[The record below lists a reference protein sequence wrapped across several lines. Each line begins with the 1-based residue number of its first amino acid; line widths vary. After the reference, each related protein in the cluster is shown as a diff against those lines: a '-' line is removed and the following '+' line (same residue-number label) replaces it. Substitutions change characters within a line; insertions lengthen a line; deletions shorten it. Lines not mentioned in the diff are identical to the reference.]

1 MSFIVT
7 RGLGAGN
14 LVTFGLAVQLGV
26 LTPTGT
32 AGSLA
37 LAGILVTSFIPAPA
51 DDEPT
56 NSYGRRFFGTFY
68 GPRGEGHN

>member
-1 MSFIVT
+1 MSFLVT

-14 LVTFGLAVQLGV
+14 LVTAGLAVQLGV
-26 LTPTGT
+26 LTPTST

-37 LAGILVTSFIPAPA
+37 LAGILITTFIPAPV

-68 GPRGEGHN
+68 GPRGKRHS

>member
-1 MSFIVT
+1 MSFLVT

-14 LVTFGLAVQLGV
+14 LVTFGLAVSLGV
-26 LTPTGT
+26 LTPVST

-37 LAGILVTSFIPAPA
+37 LAGVVITTFIPAPA

-68 GPRGEGHN
+68 GPKGERHS